1 MGQERFSGVYKS
13 GNEFVSLP
21 PLIDTMK
28 PAFLFTI
35 LIVWAFTS
43 VAQVSDTAFSA
54 TIDVPSK
61 SATEIKQLA
70 LNFSRNTDRFLITN
84 DRVPDRDWALGRM
97 VWYTR
102 KSFRLGLQADTMQP
116 TQIVNHLLIGFQSPG
131 SGGCIQLMVVTADAV
146 LTFSEHRSTVK
157 IDNLKYFHFNTKG
170 PPGTPSVGNYN
181 KKCNQHGTITEL
193 YECEA
198 CPKSIAAIRRF
209 INKSIEDLATE
220 YKEYLI
226 AQ

>member
-1 MGQERFSGVYKS
+1 
-13 GNEFVSLP
+13 
-21 PLIDTMK
+21 MK
-28 PAFLFTI
+28 PTFLLII
-35 LIVWAFTS
+35 LCALTFTS
-43 VAQVSDTAFSA
+43 VAQETDTSFSA
-54 TIDVPSK
+54 TIDVPGK
-61 SATEIKQLA
+61 SEAALKQLA
-70 LNFSRNTDRFLITN
+70 LNFSRESDRFLITN

-102 KSFRLGLQADTMQP
+102 KGFRLGLQADTANP
-116 TQIVNHLLIGFQSPG
+116 AKIVDHLFIAFQSPG
-131 SGGCIQLMVVTADAV
+131 SGGCIQLLVVTADV
-146 LTFSEHRSTVK
+146 HLSFYEQRSTIKVN
-157 IDNLKYFHFNTKG
+157 NLKYFHFNTKG